1 MSTAA
6 EFARHRPHAQE
17 ARIDEEFVRVLF
29 VEDRTD
35 FAEEIHKSLGRAS
48 RGSFDVIRESDLVEA
63 GDRVRGG
70 DYDLLLIDLSISEVD
85 RSTAIELA
93 TELAHRLPVVVLT
106 GMEVFSEIG
115 ARSRCQGLGACIENA
130 DVPGKLLWAI
140 RRSRRLGTGVMSPIF
155 CRIEGLCTGDAL
167 R

>member
-1 MSTAA
+1 MSTGA
-6 EFARHRPHAQE
+6 EFARHRPHAPE
-17 ARIDEEFVRVLF
+17 ARLDEEFARILF

-35 FAEEIHKSLGRAS
+35 FAEAVHRSLGRAT
-48 RGSFDVIRESDLVEA
+48 RGSFDVIREHDLARVAVQVES
-63 GDRVRGG
+63 GDF
-70 DYDLLLIDLSISEVD
+70 DLLLIDLSIAEGD
-85 RSTAIELA
+85 RSMLIECA

-106 GMEVFSEIG
+106 GLEPFAE
-115 ARSRCQGLGACIENA
+115 ADALSRASWLGDCIANA

-155 CRIEGLCTGDAL
+155 CRIEGSCGETAF